1 MTSVPARVPAR
12 MPWDNLGAEEREPS
26 PRAAAGSPLERLRA
40 AWLAL
45 VDDPPWPWLAGTEG
59 LVPWLSTESAARA
72 ARERGLPYAAAAP
85 AVAAKV
91 HDKAWAQAVAAHH
104 DLDPELT
111 GLVTAVPGGAS
122 VDVIDA
128 IVAGWPAWAR
138 ASFTLKPAWGT
149 SGRGRIRGKDAHLDV
164 PPGWRAGAAR
174 GPSGMAAVLEPW
186 LARVTDLSSLWH
198 IDAEGLPQLL
208 GTTRQVVRPNGVYL
222 GCDVVGPAGDVGDG
236 DGGGRPRAGTPWD
249 EVAVARARLVVTAAA
264 AEGYRG
270 PCGVDAFSW
279 RDDAGQEHLRGVV
292 ELNARFTAGHVALGL
307 ALRRRLPAGARG
319 AFRLDA
325 ASGGADEDRLFR
337 VLGVD

>member
-1 MTSVPARVPAR
+1 MTDGPARVAF
-12 MPWDNLGAEEREPS
+12 DNLGAEEREPS

-45 VDDPPWPWLAGTEG
+45 VDDPPWPWLARTEG

-72 ARERGLPYAAAAP
+72 ARVRGLPYAGAAP
-85 AVAAKV
+85 AVTAKV
-91 HDKAWAQAVAAHH
+91 HDKAWAQAVAARH

-111 GLVTAVPGGAS
+111 GLVAAVPGCAS

-128 IVAGWPAWAR
+128 VVAGWPPWAR

-164 PPGWRAGAAR
+164 PAGWRAPAAR
-174 GPSGMAAVLEPW
+174 GPSGIAAVLEPW

-198 IDAEGLPQLL
+198 IDAEGVPHLL
-208 GTTRQVVRPNGVYL
+208 GTTRQVVRASGVYL
-222 GCDVVGPAGDVGDG
+222 GCDVVGPAGVAGDVDGEGD
-236 DGGGRPRAGTPWD
+236 DGRRPRAGTQWD
-249 EVAVARARLVVTAAA
+249 EVAVARARVLVTAAA

-279 RDDAGQEHLRGVV
+279 RDDAGGEHLRGVV

-319 AFRLDA
+319 SFRLDA
-325 ASGGADEDRLFR
+325 TSGGANEDGLFR